1 MNYNDV
7 LTLRDCIA
15 FSLDNDSDLDQE
27 DVTNLMRI
35 NTLLLSQIK
44 EDSNVQI
51 KQIWKNLLG

>member
-1 MNYNDV
+1 MDYTNII
-7 LTLRDCIA
+7 TLRDCIA

-44 EDSNVQI
+44 ED
-51 KQIWKNLLG
+51 

>member
-44 EDSNVQI
+44 EDSNV
-51 KQIWKNLLG
+51 